1 MQGYV
6 AGVYDAKDLD
16 TEVFFV
22 TLNKSDKEF
31 SPTTQYKDY
40 VISDNMFHWESQNTE
55 AHSNKGERYVRQHEN
70 GKRFL
75 LFVREDKKDALGNTA
90 PFYCFGFVDYVS
102 STGDF
107 PMSITWKTQQP
118 ILPLFLKAV

>member
-1 MQGYV
+1 MTQIQQQK
-6 AGVYDAKDLD
+6 AAKEID

-40 VISDNMFHWESQNTE
+40 VISENMFHWESQNSE
-55 AHSNKGERYVRQHEN
+55 AHTNKGQRYVNQQAN

-75 LFVREDKKDALGNTA
+75 LFVREDKKDVYGNTA
-90 PFYCFGFVDYVS
+90 PFYCFGFVNYVS

-107 PMSITWKTQQP
+107 PMSITWQTQQP
-118 ILPLFLKAV
+118 IMPQFLRA